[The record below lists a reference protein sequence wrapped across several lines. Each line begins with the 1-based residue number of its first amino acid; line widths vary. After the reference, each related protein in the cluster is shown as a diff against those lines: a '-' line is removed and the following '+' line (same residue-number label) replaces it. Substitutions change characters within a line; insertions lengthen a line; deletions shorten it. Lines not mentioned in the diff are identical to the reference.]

1 MKCSNVK
8 LWFLA
13 SFFVVCNLATAHA
26 GDLTLASVSL
36 SCNVSG
42 QTGIKLDIR
51 FTTATAMGD
60 FSSITVQG
68 VNFKVPSGFF
78 NDYPVSCTYGNGV
91 TPLSMMLGR
100 FRDFQTIELHTVSH
114 PQSIPA
120 NAAIHC
126 TWSDYLTNS
135 DTPQPATQLVIRTY
149 SNDISGIV
157 DSVAGVFFPAIINTA
172 TCNSATTSSVP
183 SATAVSSTFTA
194 TNNSARKIFCPKA
207 SCNALGIAWLL
218 VVFATIVLW
227 I

>member
-1 MKCSNVK
+1 M
-8 LWFLA
+8 
-13 SFFVVCNLATAHA
+13 CNLATAHA
-26 GDLTLASVSL
+26 GNLTLASVSL

-42 QTGIKLDIR
+42 QTGIQLVIS

-60 FSSITVQG
+60 FSSISVQG

-78 NDYPVSCTYGNGV
+78 NDSPVSCTYGN
-91 TPLSMMLGR
+91 SMVQSTMLGR
-100 FRDFQTIELHTVSH
+100 FRNFETIEMRTVSH
-114 PQSIPA
+114 PQIIPA
-120 NAAIHC
+120 NASIRC
-126 TWSDYLTNS
+126 TWSNYLTNS

-149 SNDISGIV
+149 SSDVAGIV
-157 DSVAGVFFPAIINTA
+157 DSVAGVFFPAIINTT
-172 TCNSATTSSVP
+172 TCTSATTSLVP

-194 TNNSARKIFCPKA
+194 TNISARSIFFPIA